1 MSYDQSNGQCR
12 CNGKKAIWK
21 YKSTAS
27 TDFQATLKKG
37 SPACFGNLMSLER
50 STCNFIYKSLHI
62 WNQICF
68 HLHFKALLVKSFLE
82 KKTYMTQI
90 VINKIP
96 TSMTFMND
104 QKYLLV
110 VLYDDQ
116 YIFVHRNRLS
126 LENNSLHLRT
136 SKGVTMLRTSPPQS

>member
-1 MSYDQSNGQCR
+1 
-12 CNGKKAIWK
+12 
-21 YKSTAS
+21 
-27 TDFQATLKKG
+27 
-37 SPACFGNLMSLER
+37 
-50 STCNFIYKSLHI
+50 
-62 WNQICF
+62 
-68 HLHFKALLVKSFLE
+68 
-82 KKTYMTQI
+82 MTQI

-116 YIFVHRNRLS
+116 YILVHRNRLS

-136 SKGVTMLRTSPPQS
+136 SKGATMLRTTSPQS